1 MLRITR
7 HICLISL
14 LLGTGSAFVHA
25 QAVAQNQ
32 AGSAQNAQAYEEEKK
47 ASAATSRPPS
57 SAPPAQPKVYKVVSE
72 DGTVTYT
79 DKPQL
84 NAEPLTFD
92 VKTQN
97 VVTADKVPPPPPPTP
112 KVSKPNYKVVI
123 KSPAPEATIR
133 NNLGEITI
141 SAAQTGAPKAPIYR
155 LIFDDAPIAS
165 NSSGVFKLSGIHRGA
180 HTYKVELTN
189 NTGKT
194 LASSPVQ
201 TLYLH
206 QASALINN

>member
-1 MLRITR
+1 MTR
-7 HICLISL
+7 NICLLSL
-14 LLGTGSAFVHA
+14 LTLVSYGLLPFKANALGQDNEQQST
-25 QAVAQNQ
+25 QQETQMNDAVE
-32 AGSAQNAQAYEEEKK
+32 GVNASVT
-47 ASAATSRPPS
+47 ASS
-57 SAPPAQPKVYKVVSE
+57 SSTTIYKVVGE
-72 DGTVTYT
+72 DGSVTYT
-79 DKPQL
+79 DKPQK
-84 NAEPLTFD
+84 NAEPLAFD
-92 VKTQN
+92 GKTQN
-97 VVTADKVPPPPPPTP
+97 VVTAAKVPPPPPLKLDSP
-112 KVSKPNYKVVI
+112 KPKYRVVI

-141 SAAQTGAPKAPIYR
+141 SATQTGAPKAPIYR

-165 NSSGVFKLSGIHRGA
+165 NNSGVFKLSGIHRGA

>member
-1 MLRITR
+1 MTR
-7 HICLISL
+7 NICLLSL
-14 LLGTGSAFVHA
+14 LTLVSYGLLPLQANALGQDNEQQST
-25 QAVAQNQ
+25 QQETQMNDAVE
-32 AGSAQNAQAYEEEKK
+32 GVNASVT
-47 ASAATSRPPS
+47 ASS
-57 SAPPAQPKVYKVVSE
+57 SSTTIYKVVGE
-72 DGTVTYT
+72 DGSVTYT
-79 DKPQL
+79 DKPQK
-84 NAEPLTFD
+84 NAEPLAFD
-92 VKTQN
+92 GKTQN
-97 VVTADKVPPPPPPTP
+97 VVTAAKVPPPPPLKPDSP
-112 KVSKPNYKVVI
+112 KPKYRVVI

-141 SAAQTGAPKAPIYR
+141 SATQTGAPKAPIYR

-165 NSSGVFKLSGIHRGA
+165 NNSGVFKLSGIHRGA
-180 HTYKVELTN
+180 HTYKIELTN

>member
-1 MLRITR
+1 MTR
-7 HICLISL
+7 NICLLSL
-14 LLGTGSAFVHA
+14 LTLVSYGLLPFKANALGQDNEQQST
-25 QAVAQNQ
+25 QQETQMNDAVE
-32 AGSAQNAQAYEEEKK
+32 GVNASVT
-47 ASAATSRPPS
+47 ASS
-57 SAPPAQPKVYKVVSE
+57 SSTTIYKVVGE
-72 DGTVTYT
+72 DGSVTYT
-79 DKPQL
+79 DKPQK
-84 NAEPLTFD
+84 NAEPLAFD
-92 VKTQN
+92 GKTQN
-97 VVTADKVPPPPPPTP
+97 VVTAAKVPPPPPLKLDSP
-112 KVSKPNYKVVI
+112 KPKYRVVI

-141 SAAQTGAPKAPIYR
+141 SATQTGAPKAPIYR
-155 LIFDDAPIAS
+155 LILDDAPIAS
-165 NSSGVFKLSGIHRGA
+165 NNSGVFKLSGIHRGA

>member
-1 MLRITR
+1 MQNMTR
-7 HICLISL
+7 NICLLSL
-14 LLGTGSAFVHA
+14 LTLVSYGLLPFKANALGQDNEQQST
-25 QAVAQNQ
+25 QQETQMNDAVE
-32 AGSAQNAQAYEEEKK
+32 GVNASVT
-47 ASAATSRPPS
+47 ASS
-57 SAPPAQPKVYKVVSE
+57 SSTTIYKVVGE
-72 DGTVTYT
+72 DGSVTYT
-79 DKPQL
+79 DKPQK
-84 NAEPLTFD
+84 NAEPLAFD
-92 VKTQN
+92 GKTQN
-97 VVTADKVPPPPPPTP
+97 VVTAAKVPPPPPLKPDTP
-112 KVSKPNYKVVI
+112 KPKYRVVI

-141 SAAQTGAPKAPIYR
+141 SATQTGAPKAPIYR
-155 LIFDDAPIAS
+155 LILDDAPIAS
-165 NSSGVFKLSGIHRGA
+165 NNSGVFKLSGIHRGA

>member
-1 MLRITR
+1 MQNMTR
-7 HICLISL
+7 NICLLSL
-14 LLGTGSAFVHA
+14 LTLASYGLLPLKATAISQDNEQKSTQQDAQMNDSAEGVNAPVAGT
-25 QAVAQNQ
+25 
-32 AGSAQNAQAYEEEKK
+32 
-47 ASAATSRPPS
+47 S
-57 SAPPAQPKVYKVVSE
+57 SSTTIYKVVGK
-72 DGTVTYT
+72 DGSITYT
-79 DKPQL
+79 DKPQK
-84 NAEPLTFD
+84 NAEPLAFD
-92 VKTQN
+92 GKTQN
-97 VVTADKVPPPPPPTP
+97 VVTAAKVPPPPPLKLDAP
-112 KVSKPNYKVVI
+112 KPKYRVVI

-141 SAAQTGAPKAPIYR
+141 SATQTGAPKAPIYR

-165 NSSGVFKLSGIHRGA
+165 NNSGVFKLSGIHRGA

>member
-1 MLRITR
+1 MTR
-7 HICLISL
+7 NICLLSL
-14 LLGTGSAFVHA
+14 LTLVSYGLLPFKANALGQDNEQQST
-25 QAVAQNQ
+25 QQETQMNDAVE
-32 AGSAQNAQAYEEEKK
+32 GVNASVT
-47 ASAATSRPPS
+47 ASS
-57 SAPPAQPKVYKVVSE
+57 SSTTIYKVVGK
-72 DGTVTYT
+72 DGSITYT
-79 DKPQL
+79 DKPQK
-84 NAEPLTFD
+84 NAEPLAFD
-92 VKTQN
+92 GKTQN
-97 VVTADKVPPPPPPTP
+97 VVTAAKVPPPPTLKLDAP
-112 KVSKPNYKVVI
+112 KPKYRVVI

-141 SAAQTGAPKAPIYR
+141 SATQTGAPKAPIYR

-165 NSSGVFKLSGIHRGA
+165 NNSGVFKLSGIHRGA